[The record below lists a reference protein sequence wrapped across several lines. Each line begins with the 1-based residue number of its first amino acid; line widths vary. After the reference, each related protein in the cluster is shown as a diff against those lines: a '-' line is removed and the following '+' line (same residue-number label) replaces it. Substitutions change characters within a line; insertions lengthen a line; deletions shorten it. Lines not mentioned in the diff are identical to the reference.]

1 MMRLQGRALVGGNH
15 DGNRNVGVGARRVLE
30 KEGAVV
36 IKSCCQWGQGG
47 VGAEEDV
54 DALHGNGV
62 STGNMG
68 DQEMTSVE
76 GGVQVLNASVD
87 GAPPQTEVHAPITAV
102 HVAKMKQRNGGDL
115 RGRDVLST
123 GTS

>member
-1 MMRLQGRALVGGNH
+1 MRLQGLALVGGNH

-54 DALHGNGV
+54 NALDGNGV
-62 STGNMG
+62 SAGNMG
-68 DQEMTSVE
+68 HQEMATVE
-76 GGVQVLNASVD
+76 GRIQVLNASVD
-87 GAPPQTEVHAPITAV
+87 GPPP
-102 HVAKMKQRNGGDL
+102 
-115 RGRDVLST
+115 
-123 GTS
+123 